1 MKTAMERRRFR
12 RAELDVPVTIRPVTE
27 DASAE
32 PVIGHVK
39 DVSLAGVF
47 CYVKAPCPLE
57 PNTPVIFSITVPFEQ
72 VRTFPFTRLLG
83 KGRVIRTEPIPVG
96 RRSGE
101 LQGGEP
107 LQGLA
112 LEFAPDV
119 TALASAE

>member
-1 MKTAMERRRFR
+1 MERRRFR
-12 RAELDVPVTIRPVTE
+12 RAELDVPVSIRPATQ

-32 PVIGHVK
+32 PVVGHVK

-57 PNTPVIFSITVPFEQ
+57 VNTPVIFSIAIPFEQ
-72 VRTFPFTRLLG
+72 LRAFPFTRLLG
-83 KGRVIRTEPIPVG
+83 KGRIVRTEPIPVG

-101 LQGGEP
+101 DQAGEP

-112 LEFAPDV
+112 LEFAPNV
-119 TALASAE
+119 TALASAG